1 MKLQK
6 NIEERIGNCMITKSK
21 RLISF
26 ILVLVMVLS
35 LVPTISLSPMGNSII
50 ESNIVE
56 AAPTAQQST
65 VHVYKNDGSLT
76 AKGLEKVVDGVVAR
90 YVIGLWHY
98 SGGYWG
104 GNGPKVYDH
113 QFTKSQGGVA
123 NVEDTFSGLVYG
135 NNQFVYNIANGTSL
149 AEALDRGE
157 DLYVEIDEGSDN
169 PDVTFDN
176 LFDFPVSVG
185 NDGVKTYVKNANGS
199 LKGKDDSGN
208 LVDTV
213 AKVEKVNGQWRIVFN
228 MPLKL
233 NYYKENEFNFS
244 KFNLRLQKYIPI
256 PKLGYGYIMFSMF
269 PRYRGGIQNNGNL
282 PSYMW
287 FADELGTNYWE
298 WETNIDSVPE
308 NKIHPK
314 MILPSGSHSG
324 YLKDGYTIK
333 LLRDKGILVNSGEYK
348 IGIDTLAYAG
358 AVGMY
363 YRYDLKLNI
372 YSKPKTKIVA
382 SYVEITGT
390 DSNGMPTY
398 KTVAESTLLDE
409 KYVSFTDEVANIE
422 PHIVLQNEKGTYVGV
437 VNDVVSSF
445 KNLGDAKTVVWE
457 NNVVPS
463 GSEGDLDINAK
474 YIDYYRFEMMSPV
487 IYALMDIISK
497 VQAGQEVT
505 DADLEKMIDAY
516 CEISG
521 QVISDKAAREN
532 LKDVFS
538 SVRYNNY
545 DSVTGWCD
553 YLIGLANA
561 TDYQT
566 FKASSQKAAVA
577 IGIKASQSQYH
588 APEETIEGWFNPY
601 IVPDL
606 VEKDTEVELT
616 FSAVEMKDPLCVP
629 LLGRPVDV
637 KITGD
642 VDKSTVLEDL
652 LTLWNN
658 EGVGSSRDNSLFD
671 KKPSMSEIMGSV
683 QGNTV
688 TGNTHHIQPG
698 VSGSTSNLDKI
709 TEKDSKDNIV
719 EGESTGVGTDK
730 NMYIKGS
737 GEDLTEDSKTVEN
750 KKAGSIAGNSDI
762 ETHVDGEFFDLANGL
777 YSSEGYVTNISLTTE
792 DIIYVRYVVYPAIIQ
807 RNRIHVIEDGR
818 ETSVYVI
825 DDVLLDIAKD
835 YGGEADVYFQ
845 DLTAELQSKG
855 PNVEV
860 ELNRWVVSPE
870 NIENLV
876 TTPIPSTG
884 DPSGTTIPGLIEK
897 VSKSE
902 DVYADWNLIIKNPD
916 DVPGANSNML
926 VPQWRLSKFQAE
938 YPVWLTALMSLS
950 LKGDDGCYASASTLT
965 PNAYNYWVLNP
976 NENKAD
982 ESDTPE
988 KLKFKPWVH
997 SKGLTRGSYSVTHDF
1012 PMVSVDVNGTLNL
1025 IKDTTS
1031 SKLLLAKWKDENGTS
1046 DLMNQYDVS
1055 MAYIP
1060 QSGATNEYVKSDILD
1075 YGLKNKDRFVH
1086 KYGVEGGCCDG
1097 CSSNSDKHR
1106 CRCGCWLAT
1115 EYPSPSYTDAEYAV
1129 NATFKRYIQSDKSKL
1144 TVEPEFKNENGF
1156 TSMRYQLNETLNIY
1170 PEYGM
1175 LFDDDWGNPTIKWLI
1190 GDKAR
1195 QINPIVY
1202 QSLEHKVYV
1211 IPNSTGSSVATDT
1224 RALNQARTIG
1234 EAGQQIIYKG
1244 AAVNTAF
1251 QIYKSDKKDGVGLMT
1266 AKTYALDFKS
1276 GSHYSQFNGSGSA
1289 WGNNYN
1295 SYDEHSALLT
1305 NITSSN
1311 KASVTEKLLVDS
1323 PSFGNVDYTGAEK
1336 RSTSNP
1342 YKIIN
1347 YSGSSSNMTVVDG
1360 GKAVV
1365 FEHELIVRGG
1375 HLIGIKYNDRKGNTP
1390 QSTSIESLKA
1400 KDEALYNAILSM
1412 GLYTEDNNK
1421 DSTIF
1426 KVFEYKDGDKLTEDT
1441 YATELASARKSLDKI
1456 DTPDYAAIKN
1466 GDKWYSEDTTVLV
1479 IKEYVSNFEVPSI
1492 SVSDK
1497 LSMTVNG
1504 LNTPANKAQFFN
1516 TMGKGHTYLKY
1527 NLAITPPDV
1536 SGIGAGKVNA
1546 YFEFSSFGGDNLGF
1560 GIQKTDYVVPNV
1572 SITDTTRMN

>member
-1 MKLQK
+1 
-6 NIEERIGNCMITKSK
+6 MITKNK
-21 RLISF
+21 RIISF
-26 ILVLVMVLS
+26 ILTVVMVLS
-35 LVPTISLSPMGNSII
+35 LVPTISLSPMGDSII

-56 AAPTAQQST
+56 AATTTGQST
-65 VHVYKNDGSLT
+65 VHVYKDDGSLT

-104 GNGPKVYDH
+104 GNGPKVYDS
-113 QFTKSQGGVA
+113 QFKQSQGGVA

-135 NNQFVYNIANGTSL
+135 NNQFIYNIANGTSL

-157 DLYVEIDEGSDN
+157 DLYVEIDEASDN

-176 LFDFPVSVG
+176 LFDFPVAGKKENGDSL
-185 NDGVKTYVKNANGS
+185 YVTNPNGS

-208 LVDTV
+208 LLDTV

-233 NYYKENEFNFS
+233 NYYKEKEFNFS
-244 KFNLRLQKYIPI
+244 HFNLRLQKYIPI

-269 PRYRGGIQNNGNL
+269 PRYKGGIQNNGNL

-287 FADELGTNYWE
+287 FADELGTNYKA

-314 MILPSGSHSG
+314 MIYPTGTPSGHSG

-333 LLRDKGILVNSGEYK
+333 LLRNNGILVNSGEYK

-382 SYVEITGT
+382 SYVEITGV
-390 DSNGMPTY
+390 DNNNMPTY
-398 KTVAESTLLDE
+398 RTVAESTLLDE

-422 PHIVLQNEKGTYVGV
+422 PHIVLQNEEGTYVGV

-445 KNLGDAKTVVWE
+445 KNLGEPKTVVWE

-463 GSEGDLDINAK
+463 GSEGDLDVNAK
-474 YIDYYRFEMMSPV
+474 YIDYYRFEMISPV
-487 IYALMDIISK
+487 IYALMDIIGK

-505 DADLEKMIDAY
+505 DADLERMIDAY

-521 QVISDKAAREN
+521 QEITDKAAREN

-538 SVRYNNY
+538 GIRYNSY

-561 TDYQT
+561 SEYQS
-566 FKASSQKAAVA
+566 FRASSQKAAVA
-577 IGIKASQSQYH
+577 IGIKADQSHYH
-588 APEETIEGWFNPY
+588 APAETIEGWFNPY

-606 VEKDTEVELT
+606 IEKDSEVELT

-629 LLGRPVDV
+629 LMGRPVDV
-637 KITGD
+637 EIKGD
-642 VDKSTVLEDL
+642 VDKSTVLKNL
-652 LTLWNN
+652 LTLWSN
-658 EGVGSSRDNSLFD
+658 EGVGTTTEDDLFD
-671 KKPSMSEIMGSV
+671 KMPSMSEITGSV

-698 VSGSTSNLDKI
+698 VAGSTSNLDKI

-719 EGESTGVGTDK
+719 EGEATGVGTDQ

-737 GEDLTEDSKTVEN
+737 GEDLTEDSKTVQN
-750 KKAGSIAGNSDI
+750 KKGTVSVNAEI
-762 ETHVDGEFFDLANGL
+762 ETSVDSNYFDLSDGL

-818 ETSVYVI
+818 ETSIYVI
-825 DDVLLDIAKD
+825 DDVVLDIAND

-876 TTPIPSTG
+876 TTPIPATG

-897 VSKSE
+897 VGKSE
-902 DVYADWNLIIKNPD
+902 DVYADWNLIIKNPA
-916 DVPGANSNML
+916 DVPAASSNNV
-926 VPQWRLSKFQAE
+926 VPQWRLSKYQAE
-938 YPVWLTALMSLS
+938 YPTWLTALMSLS
-950 LKGDDGCYASASTLT
+950 LVGDEGCYASASTLT
-965 PNAYNYWVLNP
+965 PNAYRYWVLNP
-976 NENKAD
+976 NENRAEESTTPAD
-982 ESDTPE
+982 M
-988 KLKFKPWVH
+988 KFKPWVH
-997 SKGLTRGSYSVTHDF
+997 SKALTRGSYSVTHNF
-1012 PMVSVDVNGTLNL
+1012 PMAAVDVNGTLNL
-1025 IKDTTS
+1025 IKDTAS
-1031 SKLLLAKWKDENGTS
+1031 SKLLLAKWKDINGEPN
-1046 DLMNQYDVS
+1046 LMKQYDID
-1055 MAYIP
+1055 MAYTP

-1075 YGLKNKDRFVH
+1075 YGLENKNKFTH
-1086 KYGVEGGCCDG
+1086 KYGIEGGCCDG
-1097 CSSNSDKHR
+1097 CSSNSEKHR
-1106 CRCGCWLAT
+1106 CRCGCRLGT

-1144 TVEPEFKNENGF
+1144 TVSSDFKNDNGF
-1156 TSMRYQLNETLNIY
+1156 TTMKYQLNETLNIY

-1175 LFDDDWGNPTIKWLI
+1175 IFDDDFGGTTVKWLI

-1195 QINPIVY
+1195 QINPVVY
-1202 QSLEHKVYV
+1202 QTLEHKVYV
-1211 IPNSTGSSVATDT
+1211 YPNSTGSSVATDT
-1224 RALNQARTIG
+1224 RALTQAKTIG
-1234 EAGQQIIYKG
+1234 EGNKQVIYKG

-1266 AKTYALDFKS
+1266 VKTYALDFKS

-1305 NITSSN
+1305 NIGNSN
-1311 KASVTEKLLVDS
+1311 KAAITSKLLVDS
-1323 PSFGNVDYTGAEK
+1323 PSFNSLDYTGADK

-1342 YKIIN
+1342 YKIVK
-1347 YSGSSSNMTVVDG
+1347 YSGSSNNMTVVDSG
-1360 GKAVV
+1360 NAVM
-1365 FEHELIVRGG
+1365 FEHELIIRSG
-1375 HLIGIKYNDRKGNTP
+1375 HLIGVKYNDRKGNI
-1390 QSTSIESLKA
+1390 STVAITQLKA
-1400 KDEALYNAILSM
+1400 KDEALYNAILNMS
-1412 GLYTEDNNK
+1412 LYNEDNDK
-1421 DSTIF
+1421 SKTLFTSFD
-1426 KVFEYKDGDKLTEDT
+1426 YKNGDVLSEEK
-1441 YATELASARKSLDKI
+1441 YATELASARRTMDGI
-1456 DTPDYAAIKN
+1456 ATPDYAAIKN
-1466 GDKWYSEDTTVLV
+1466 GDKWYSEDTTILV
-1479 IKEYVSNFEVPSI
+1479 IREYVSNYEVPST

-1497 LSMTVNG
+1497 LAMTVNG
-1504 LNTPANKAQFFN
+1504 LNTPANKTQFFSV
-1516 TMGKGHTYLKY
+1516 MGKGHIYLKY
-1527 NLAITPPDV
+1527 NLDITPPSTSD
-1536 SGIGAGKVNA
+1536 IGSGKVQA
-1546 YFEFSSFGGDNLGF
+1546 YFEYSSFGGDNLQF
-1560 GIQKTDYVVPNV
+1560 GEQATNYLVPNV
-1572 SITDTTRMN
+1572 SITDTTRLN

>member
-1 MKLQK
+1 
-6 NIEERIGNCMITKSK
+6 MITKSK
-21 RLISF
+21 RFISF

-56 AAPTAQQST
+56 AAPTVQQST
-65 VHVYKNDGSLT
+65 VHVYKDDGSLK
-76 AKGLEKVVDGVVAR
+76 AKGLEKVVDNVVAS

-104 GNGPKVYDH
+104 GSGPKVYDH
-113 QFTKSQGGVA
+113 QFKKSQGGVA
-123 NVEDTFSGLVYG
+123 NVDDTFSGLTYG
-135 NNQFVYNIANGTSL
+135 TNQFIYNIANGTSL
-149 AEALDRGE
+149 AEALERGE
-157 DLYVEIDEGSDN
+157 DLYVEIDEGAKN
-169 PDVTFDN
+169 EDVTFDT
-176 LFDFPVSVG
+176 LFDFPF
-185 NDGVKTYVKNANGS
+185 NGVKENGDLIYVTNPNGS
-199 LKGKDDSGN
+199 LKGKDSSGN

-213 AKVEKVNGQWRIVFN
+213 ATVEKVNGQWRIIFN

-233 NYYKENEFNFS
+233 NYYPENQFS
-244 KFNLRLQKYIPI
+244 FDDFDLNLKKYIPI
-256 PKLGYGYIMFSMF
+256 PKLGYGYIMFSMY

-287 FADELGTNYWE
+287 FADETASGLTPKE
-298 WETNIDSVPE
+298 VRDISKTNIDSVPE
-308 NKIHPK
+308 HKIHPQ
-314 MILPSGSHSG
+314 MILPYGVPSGHSG
-324 YLKDGYTIK
+324 YLKDGYQIK
-333 LLRDKGILVNSGEYK
+333 LLRNNGIIVNSSEYK

-398 KTVAESTLLDE
+398 NTVAESTLLDE
-409 KYVSFTDEVANIE
+409 KYVTFTDEVVNID
-422 PHIVLQNEKGTYVGV
+422 PHIVFSNEDGNYVGFL
-437 VNDVVSSF
+437 NDVVGSP

-457 NNVVPS
+457 NNTVPS
-463 GSEGDLDINAK
+463 GSEGTIEFNAK
-474 YIDYYRFEMMSPV
+474 YINHYRFEMISPV
-487 IYALMDIISK
+487 IYALMGVIENIE
-497 VQAGQEVT
+497 AGNEPTESDLDKMLEV
-505 DADLEKMIDAY
+505 Y
-516 CEISG
+516 SEISG
-521 QVISDKAAREN
+521 KVYKDEADRQN
-532 LKDVFS
+532 HKDVF
-538 SVRYNNY
+538 RMPYNGN
-545 DSVTGWCD
+545 DSVIGWCD
-553 YLIGLANA
+553 YLIGLASA
-561 TDYQT
+561 SDYMN
-566 FKASSQKAAVA
+566 FGPSSKRTAVLL
-577 IGIKASQSQYH
+577 GLQRNQSDYHSPSQD
-588 APEETIEGWFNPY
+588 IEGWLNPY
-601 IVPDL
+601 IVPPL
-606 VEKDTEVELT
+606 TEKDSEVEMT
-616 FSAVEMKDPLCVP
+616 HTAIEMKDPLCVP
-629 LLGRPVDV
+629 LMGKPIDIKV
-637 KITGD
+637 TGD
-642 VDKSTVLEDL
+642 ITKSPLIQEILDL
-652 LTLWNN
+652 KASFGDGATIDDVANSI
-658 EGVGSSRDNSLFD
+658 EGVFHKQYVTPINTGKNTTLDMYSND
-671 KKPSMSEIMGSV
+671 KY
-683 QGNTV
+683 
-688 TGNTHHIQPG
+688 
-698 VSGSTSNLDKI
+698 STTL
-709 TEKDSKDNIV
+709 
-719 EGESTGVGTDK
+719 
-730 NMYIKGS
+730 
-737 GEDLTEDSKTVEN
+737 EN
-750 KKAGSIAGNSDI
+750 KKANKLMEFQDTEEENIDSSLF
-762 ETHVDGEFFDLANGL
+762 ETSE
-777 YSSEGYVTNISLTTE
+777 EGYVTTISMTTE
-792 DIIYVRYVVYPAIIQ
+792 NIVYVRYVVYPAIIQ

-825 DDVLLDIAKD
+825 DDVLLDVAKD

-855 PNVEV
+855 PNVKV
-860 ELNRWVVSPE
+860 ELNKWVTSDNYIEDLVS
-870 NIENLV
+870 N
-876 TTPIPSTG
+876 PIPSTG
-884 DPSGTTIPGLIEK
+884 TQLGTTIPGLIEK
-897 VSKSE
+897 VGKAE

-916 DVPGANSNML
+916 DTPGAISTDI
-926 VPQWRLSKFQAE
+926 VPQWRLSLFKEE
-938 YPVWLTALMSLS
+938 YPVWQSAIMSLT
-950 LKGDDGCYASASTLT
+950 LKSDDGCMASASTLS
-965 PNAYNYWVLNP
+965 PNSYNYWVLNP
-976 NENKAD
+976 NEKKAD
-982 ESDTPE
+982 DSDTPAE
-988 KLKFKPWVH
+988 LKFKPWVH
-997 SKGLTRGSYSVTHDF
+997 SKALTRGSYTVTHDF
-1012 PMVSVDVNGTLNL
+1012 PMASVDVNGTLNL
-1025 IKDTTS
+1025 IKDTVS
-1031 SKLLLAKWKDENGTS
+1031 SKLLLAKWKDENGTPN
-1046 DLMNQYDVS
+1046 LMNQYDIS

-1075 YGLKNKDRFVH
+1075 YGLLNKEQFIH
-1086 KYGVEGGCCDG
+1086 MYGKRGGCCR
-1097 CSSNSDKHR
+1097 R
-1106 CRCGCWLAT
+1106 CTCDEDESCWCGCYLALEIPT
-1115 EYPSPSYTDAEYAV
+1115 PSYIDAEYSV

-1144 TVEPEFKNENGF
+1144 TVESEFKNENGF
-1156 TSMRYQLNETLNIY
+1156 SSMRYQLNETLNIY

-1234 EAGQQIIYKG
+1234 EAGRQIIYKG

-1266 AKTYALDFKS
+1266 AKTYALDFKDN
-1276 GSHYSQFNGSGSA
+1276 GHYSQFNGSGSA

-1342 YKIIN
+1342 YKIIKYAPN
-1347 YSGSSSNMTVVDG
+1347 SSNNLKTVDD

-1375 HLIGIKYNDRKGNTP
+1375 HLIGVKYNDRTGATP
-1390 QSTSIESLKA
+1390 QPTSIESLKV
-1400 KDEALYNAILSM
+1400 KDEALYNAILAM
-1412 GLYTEDNNK
+1412 GLYNEDNDK
-1421 DSTIF
+1421 SKT
-1426 KVFEYKDGDKLTEDT
+1426 VFTSFDYKNGDVLTEDS
-1441 YATELASARKSLDKI
+1441 YASELASARKTMDTIS
-1456 DTPDYAAIKN
+1456 TPDYAAIKN

-1504 LNTPANKAQFFN
+1504 LNTPANKTQFFN

-1546 YFEFSSFGGDNLGF
+1546 YFEFSSFKEDNLGF